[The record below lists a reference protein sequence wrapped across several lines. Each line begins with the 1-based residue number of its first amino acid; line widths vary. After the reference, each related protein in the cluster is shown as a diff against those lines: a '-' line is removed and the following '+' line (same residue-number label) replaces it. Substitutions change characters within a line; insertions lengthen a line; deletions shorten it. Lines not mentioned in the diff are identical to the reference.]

1 MKKFITLVLAIG
13 LVWPAAAQQF
23 EFNAIK
29 SQLLRLK
36 GAKTL
41 SETANS
47 GRDKD
52 SVGCRQ
58 IETKLSLPYK
68 SKSDKQTVDAA
79 IKQIKAA
86 YADRQ
91 SSATKAVAHI
101 QALEETELE
110 GPAVKIAYV
119 KTPSPIAIGGKGHSY
134 VLVRQ
139 TGGDKSGIS
148 TYDGAQWWLDKAG
161 KRVVFHLFQVSGRH
175 QATHKQPRILTSTIK
190 LDSLSGLS
198 HDELLERL
206 GINPEDIEKAT
217 RLNLDSLSGLSH
229 DELLE
234 RLGINPEDI
243 KKAKSGYLD
252 PINLKGTLKDL
263 NLLKSLRSKMGSAY
277 ASSIV
282 KLSNERVQ
290 QALNYSADNDQSYK
304 VALFM
309 SLANQGRYQAKIIS
323 GKKFEKTEAVGLME
337 LARRWPSLKVFCVS
351 FEGADTPVA
360 KKYKDCDGVIQVFL
374 DE

>member
-1 MKKFITLVLAIG
+1 MKKFFTLLLAFG
-13 LVWPAAAQQF
+13 LVWPAAAQHF
-23 EFNAIK
+23 DFNAIK
-29 SQLLRLK
+29 SQLLQLK

-41 SETANS
+41 SETASS
-47 GRDKD
+47 GRDND

-58 IETKLSLPYK
+58 SETKLSLPYK

-79 IKQIKAA
+79 IEQIKAA

-91 SSATKAVAHI
+91 ASASKAVAHI

-110 GPAVKIAYV
+110 GPAIKIGYV

-139 TGGDKSGIS
+139 TGGDKPQVS

-175 QATHKQPRILTSTIK
+175 QATSKQPRILTPSMR
-190 LDSLSGLS
+190 LDSLRGLS
-198 HDELLERL
+198 EEELY
-206 GINPEDIEKAT
+206 
-217 RLNLDSLSGLSH
+217 
-229 DELLE
+229 E

-243 KKAKSGYLD
+243 KKAKRLNLD
-252 PINLKGTLKDL
+252 QLNLKGTLKEL
-263 NLLKSLRSKMGSAY
+263 NLLESLRSKMGSAY

-290 QALNYSADNDQSYK
+290 QALNHTADNNQNYK

-309 SLANQGRYQAKIIS
+309 SLANQGRYQAEIIS
-323 GKKFEKTEAVGLME
+323 GKKSEKTEAVGLME

>member
-29 SQLLRLK
+29 SQLLQLK

-58 IETKLSLPYK
+58 IETCLSLPYK
-68 SKSDKQTVDAA
+68 SKSDKQNVDAA

-101 QALEETELE
+101 QALEETGLE
-110 GPAVKIAYV
+110 GPAVKMGYV
-119 KTPSPIAIGGKGHSY
+119 KTQSPIAIGGKGHSY

-139 TGGDKSGIS
+139 TGGDKPRIS

-161 KRVVFHLFQVSGRH
+161 KRVVFHLFQVSGQH
-175 QATHKQPRILTSTIK
+175 QATHQQPRSLTSTIQ
-190 LDSLSGLS
+190 LDSLSRLS
-198 HDELLERL
+198 HDELIERL
-206 GINPEDIEKAT
+206 GFTREDIENA
-217 RLNLDSLSGLSH
+217 
-229 DELLE
+229 
-234 RLGINPEDI
+234 
-243 KKAKSGYLD
+243 KKGYLA
-252 PINLKGTLKDL
+252 PLNLKGTLKDL
-263 NLLKSLRSKMGSAY
+263 NLLNSLRLKMGPDYEGSL
-277 ASSIV
+277 V

-290 QALNYSADNDQSYK
+290 QALSYSADDNQSYK

-309 SLANQGRYQAKIIS
+309 SLANQGNYKAQIIS
-323 GKKFEKTEAVGLME
+323 GKKFEKTETVGLME

-360 KKYKDCDGVIQVFL
+360 KKYRDCDGVIQVFL

>member
-1 MKKFITLVLAIG
+1 MKKFFTLVLAIG
-13 LVWPAAAQQF
+13 LVWPAAAQHF
-23 EFNAIK
+23 DFNAIK
-29 SQLLRLK
+29 SHLLQLK

-41 SETANS
+41 SETAGS
-47 GRDKD
+47 GHDKD
-52 SVGCRQ
+52 SVESRQ

-79 IKQIKAA
+79 IEHIKAA

-91 SSATKAVAHI
+91 ASATKAVAHI

-110 GPAVKIAYV
+110 GPAIKIGYV

-139 TGGDKSGIS
+139 TGADKPQVS

-161 KRVVFHLFQVSGRH
+161 KRVVFHLLHISGRH
-175 QATHKQPRILTSTIK
+175 QASGTQTRMVTWDQG
-190 LDSLSGLS
+190 LDSLRGLS
-198 HDELLERL
+198 QEELFERL
-206 GINPEDIEKAT
+206 GIKPEDIEKAK
-217 RLNLDSLSGLSH
+217 R
-229 DELLE
+229 
-234 RLGINPEDI
+234 
-243 KKAKSGYLD
+243 GYLD
-252 PINLKGTLKDL
+252 PLNLKGTLKDL
-263 NLLKSLRSKMGSAY
+263 SLLKSLRSKMGSAY

-290 QALNYSADNDQSYK
+290 QALNYIADNNQTYK
-304 VALFM
+304 VALFL
-309 SLANQGRYQAKIIS
+309 SLANQGNYKAEIIS
-323 GKKFEKTEAVGLME
+323 GKKSEKIEAVGLME